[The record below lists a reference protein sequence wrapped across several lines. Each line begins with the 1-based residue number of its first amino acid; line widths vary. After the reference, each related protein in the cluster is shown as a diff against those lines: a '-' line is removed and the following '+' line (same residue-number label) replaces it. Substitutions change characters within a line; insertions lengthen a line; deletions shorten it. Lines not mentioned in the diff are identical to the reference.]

1 MSVKIKTQS
10 VTKMPEIGQSRL
22 ITGEELYRMGDIG
35 PTELVR
41 GEIVHHMPTGHPH
54 GLIENIIGALL
65 YIYLQ
70 ANKIGYALTGEV
82 GIYTQRNPDSIR
94 AADIAFISNE
104 RYQQLSTSGY
114 LDQAPELVIEIM
126 SPSNTWSEI
135 HEKLAEYFGIGV
147 KLVWVVDSQLEQVH
161 VYRAMDNVTLL
172 QKEDTLTGGDV
183 LPGFEAALTE
193 IFIAES

>member
-10 VTKMPEIGQSRL
+10 VTNMPKIGRSRL

-35 PTELVR
+35 PAELVR
-41 GEIVHHMPTGHPH
+41 GEIVRHMPTGHPH

-82 GIYTQRNPDSIR
+82 GIYTQQNPDTVR
-94 AADIAFISNE
+94 AADVAFISNE
-104 RYQQLSTSGY
+104 RYRQLSTSGY
-114 LDQAPELVIEIM
+114 LDIAPELVVEIM
-126 SPSNTWSEI
+126 SPANTWSEI
-135 HEKLAEYFGIGV
+135 HEKLAEYFAIGV
-147 KLVWVVDSQLEQVH
+147 KLVWVVDPQLEQVH

-172 QKEDTLTGGDV
+172 QKEDVLTGEDV
-183 LPGFEAALTE
+183 LPGFEAALAD
-193 IFIAES
+193 IFVVES